1 MKKIFLKYSA
11 GIASVILILLSS
23 CNELDLAPTNKFTE
37 ANYWTSSE
45 KANMVLNMAYSQ
57 MYNANY
63 FFKTEAL
70 SDNIFE
76 GRGSSP
82 EKVISSGQADASNL
96 RFQNEWKDCYSGI
109 KTCHT
114 FLENVDRV
122 ENMDETLKARMIAE
136 ARFIRAYLFFRL
148 TTWYGDVPL
157 FDHDLLLQ
165 ESKEIVR
172 TPQTEVLAFVRSELD
187 AIMDALP
194 TNEEYGD
201 PDLGRI
207 TSGAVVAFKART
219 YLYSNDWE
227 NVVSTCEKLINSD
240 QYGSYTLYPSYEE
253 IFLPDNEFN
262 NEVILDVNYVPSVR
276 TWGEYFDLAPLSVGA
291 RVNQM
296 SPTQEL
302 VDDYLMM
309 NGRPISDS
317 NSGYNENDPYKN
329 RDPRL
334 SGTVV
339 YHGFPWKLP
348 DGSLQ
353 TIYIRPGSAPD
364 ESAAVDEYKGQGT
377 NSTSTGYY
385 MRKYY
390 DPTSLVGMESG
401 LNLILIRYA
410 DVLLMYAEAKNEL
423 GQMTEGIW
431 DITIKALRERA
442 GFTDTSALAYDSS
455 KNKSELQS
463 IIRQERRVELALEG
477 LRIFDIRRWRI
488 AEVVLNGN
496 PHGAKYG
503 DPSMDNGYI
512 RLDKRSFNSERDY
525 LWAVPQSQKD
535 LNPNLGQNP
544 GY

>member
-37 ANYWTSSE
+37 ANYWTSTE

-96 RFQNEWKDCYSGI
+96 RFQNEWKDCYGGI

-157 FDHDLLLQ
+157 FDHDLSLQ

-207 TSGAVVAFKART
+207 SSGAVVAFKART

-240 QYGSYTLYPSYEE
+240 QYGSYSLYPSYEE
-253 IFLPDNEFN
+253 IFLPGNEFN

-377 NSTSTGYY
+377 NSSSTGYY

-423 GQMTEGIW
+423 GQMNEGIW
-431 DITIKALRERA
+431 DMTIKALRERA

-477 LRIFDIRRWRI
+477 LRIFDIRRWRT

>member
-37 ANYWTSSE
+37 ANYWTSTE

-165 ESKEIVR
+165 ESKEIAR
-172 TPQTEVLAFVRSELD
+172 TPQTEVLAFVRGELD

-240 QYGSYTLYPSYEE
+240 QYGSYSLYPSYEE
-253 IFLPDNEFN
+253 IFLPGNEFN
-262 NEVILDVNYVPSVR
+262 NEVVLDVNYVPSVR

-309 NGRPISDS
+309 NGRSISDS

-390 DPTSLVGMESG
+390 DPTSLVGMASG

-423 GQMTEGIW
+423 GQINEGIW
-431 DITIKALRERA
+431 DMTIKALRERA

-477 LRIFDIRRWRI
+477 LRIFDIRRWRT

>member
-1 MKKIFLKYSA
+1 
-11 GIASVILILLSS
+11 
-23 CNELDLAPTNKFTE
+23 
-37 ANYWTSSE
+37 
-45 KANMVLNMAYSQ
+45 
-57 MYNANY
+57 
-63 FFKTEAL
+63 
-70 SDNIFE
+70 
-76 GRGSSP
+76 
-82 EKVISSGQADASNL
+82 
-96 RFQNEWKDCYSGI
+96 
-109 KTCHT
+109 
-114 FLENVDRV
+114 
-122 ENMDETLKARMIAE
+122 MDETLKARMIAE

-240 QYGSYTLYPSYEE
+240 QYGSYSLYPSYEE
-253 IFLPDNEFN
+253 IFLPGNEFN

-423 GQMTEGIW
+423 GQMNEGIW
-431 DITIKALRERA
+431 DMTIKALRERA